1 MIYTMNNINEESK
14 IIEGLETYSVSIFGN
29 VKNNKTDRIL
39 KQCIDR
45 KGYIYVNLSENNKG
59 KNFRCHR
66 LIAQAY
72 IPNPENKTCVDHIN
86 NDRIDNRIENL
97 RWVSVQQNNQNRRI
111 TKINKS
117 GYIGVIFEKDRNKW
131 KATIGGKIIGR
142 FTNKEDAIR
151 ARLEKSK
158 ELFGEF
164 RNQCEIMMNELY
176 ELDKELEMIINS

>member
-1 MIYTMNNINEESK
+1 MNNINEEWK
-14 IIEGLETYSVSIFGN
+14 IIEGFETYSISSFGN
-29 VKNNKTDRIL
+29 VRNNKTDRIL
-39 KQCIDR
+39 KQRLNR
-45 KGYIYVNLSENNKG
+45 KGYIYVNLSKNNKN
-59 KNFRCHR
+59 KKFSCHR
-66 LIAQAY
+66 LVAMAY

-86 NDRIDNRIENL
+86 NDKTDNRIENL

-111 TKINKS
+111 NKINKS

-131 KATIGGKIIGR
+131 LATIGSIKIGR

-151 ARLEKSK
+151 ARLKKSK

-176 ELDKELEMIINS
+176 ELDKELEMIING